1 MSAGF
6 EIEDGVLTKY
16 TGDETEVVIP
26 EGVVTIGKNAFY
38 ENKKITEIVMPDS
51 VIKIDSNAFEGY
63 TSLTNVTIP
72 SGVTD
77 IGSSTFRGCS
87 SLTAIYCYP
96 TIPPIAGSSI
106 FNDTN
111 NCPIYVPSGS
121 VEAYKTERYWS
132 DYANRIIGI

>member
-51 VIKIDSNAFEGY
+51 VIKIDSNAFEKCAK
-63 TSLTNVTIP
+63 LN
-72 SGVTD
+72 
-77 IGSSTFRGCS
+77 
-87 SLTAIYCYP
+87 
-96 TIPPIAGSSI
+96 
-106 FNDTN
+106 
-111 NCPIYVPSGS
+111 YVPGGAIKKEVKAAMSNSFGFGGQNSS
-121 VEAYKTERYWS
+121 VVFTRYE
-132 DYANRIIGI
+132 